1 MSFVILEGKERY
13 QTAEGGK
20 TNIKIPRKSYYD
32 GKHKIIDKSISV
44 VFEEETVHI
53 FLNAELISLV
63 LIGFHPL
70 LVLLTNI

>member
-20 TNIKIPRKSYYD
+20 TNIKIPHKSYYD

-44 VFEEETVHI
+44 IFKEETAHI
-53 FLNAELISLV
+53 FFKRRIN
-63 LIGFHPL
+63 
-70 LVLLTNI
+70 